1 MEWVVKICK
10 EMMNMEEEQEKD
22 STNADMFVEEEYG
35 EKLAEY
41 MEIKEEKVDEEEKPV
56 ELEELLNE
64 NIKHETKNTED
75 ILSINLEIKIEPKVK
90 SNDFS
95 TVDNKKLV
103 RPLSRPGPAPQPP
116 NHD

>member
-1 MEWVVKICK
+1 MKMEWVVKICK
-10 EMMNMEEEQEKD
+10 EMMNTEEEQEKD

-75 ILSINLEIKIEPKVK
+75 ILSIDLEIKIEIVPPFCHRLVDQG
-90 SNDFS
+90 SLGLRNVTIICHFS
-95 TVDNKKLV
+95 
-103 RPLSRPGPAPQPP
+103 
-116 NHD
+116 

>member
-75 ILSINLEIKIEPKVK
+75 ILSIDLEIKIE

-103 RPLSRPGPAPQPP
+103 RSLSRPGPAPQ
-116 NHD
+116 